1 MALYADGGLLAS
13 KPYAASGAYIDRM
26 SDYCASC
33 RFSPKAKEPEHL
45 CPFTPLYWA
54 FLDRNRKRLSRNPR
68 LFMPY
73 RSLDSMAEGLRA
85 RHLAAAEAILSAL

>member
-1 MALYADGGLLAS
+1 
-13 KPYAASGAYIDRM
+13 M
-26 SDYCASC
+26 SDYCSSC
-33 RFSPKAKEPEHL
+33 RFSPKAKEPERL

-54 FLDRNRKRLSRNPR
+54 FLERNRARLSRNPR